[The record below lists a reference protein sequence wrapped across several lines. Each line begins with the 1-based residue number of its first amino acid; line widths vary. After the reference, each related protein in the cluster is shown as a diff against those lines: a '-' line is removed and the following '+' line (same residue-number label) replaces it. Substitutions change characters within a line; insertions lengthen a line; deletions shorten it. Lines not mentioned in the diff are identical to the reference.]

1 MLDFN
6 GRTEA
11 ADAKI
16 GRPEELLVIVLLAE
30 LLSYGIEIALQR
42 GEGRR
47 PRVQVMRVLSPWPKP
62 TLCESVHELSPC
74 FAVSIVLDVF
84 DVEVHTRD
92 YLC

>member
-16 GRPEELLVIVLLAE
+16 GRPEKLLVIVLLAE
-30 LLSYGIEIALQR
+30 LLSYGVEIALQR

-47 PRVQVMRVLSPWPKP
+47 PRVQVIRVLSPWPKP

-74 FAVSIVLDVF
+74 FAVRIVLDFF
-84 DVEVHTRD
+84 DVEVHTRY
-92 YLC
+92 YL